1 MCLVSVV
8 QAALNACTQLGGSI
22 CVPAGTYTISM
33 PDVHHQLATDI
44 CLAIPSDCTLFG
56 EGAASILEFSTMR
69 YRSVLS
75 KLVLFE
81 ISWER
86 V

>member
-22 CVPAGTYTISM
+22 CAPAGTYTISM
-33 PDVHHQLATDI
+33 PNVHHQLATDI

-56 EGAASILEFSTMR
+56 EGAASILDSGQPGR
-69 YRSVLS
+69 LVANDRSIRS
-75 KLVLFE
+75 GGE
-81 ISWER
+81 
-86 V
+86 